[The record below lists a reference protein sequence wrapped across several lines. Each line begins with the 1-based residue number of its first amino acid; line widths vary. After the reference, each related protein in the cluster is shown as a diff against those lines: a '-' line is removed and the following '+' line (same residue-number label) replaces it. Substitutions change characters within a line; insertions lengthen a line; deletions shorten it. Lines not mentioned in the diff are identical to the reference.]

1 MGFRLPAGR
10 QGFRILILNVM
21 SNIILG
27 LVIVIAGFLLVWK
40 TEWIVA
46 NFGSVYWAEKH
57 LGTEG
62 GTRIFYKLLGI
73 IIIVIGYSVMTNL
86 LQPFLFTK
94 LSPFFGG

>member
-1 MGFRLPAGR
+1 
-10 QGFRILILNVM
+10 M

-40 TEWIVA
+40 TEWIVI

-86 LQPFLFTK
+86 LQPFLFNK